1 MLKAFVD
8 AIAGLAV
15 SSSEPKII
23 RDAGDPRK
31 LFLSHNG
38 TLTEVDVTP
47 PLHASTVNTF
57 EALSAA
63 VERFGEDKQASIWHD
78 RAQVIALLDDDDR
91 RETVRLALIMSD
103 QFKSLQKLPGVFDQ
117 RSLVLFLKRNLAGA
131 VDVGLIAIF
140 RQIDFSKREEG
151 GATVKHGDE
160 SLGRSIHAAIA
171 NAADIPEYLSVRV
184 PVYSNPGLVQFLVT
198 IKLSVDIDVQRGTF
212 ELTPL
217 PDELENAVRY
227 TQEQLGELLRS
238 GAPENAT
245 VFSGTPRFVSQ
256 DCDGCE

>member
-15 SSSEPKII
+15 SASQPKII
-23 RDAGDPRK
+23 KDTGDPRK
-31 LFLSHNG
+31 LLVCHNG
-38 TLTEVDVTP
+38 TEREVDVAP
-47 PLHASTVNTF
+47 PLHASTVNVF
-57 EALSAA
+57 ESLYEA
-63 VERFGEDKQASIWHD
+63 VERFSDEKPASIWHD
-78 RAQVIALLDDDDR
+78 RAQVVALLDDDDR
-91 RETVRLALIMSD
+91 RETVRLALRVSE
-103 QFKSLQKLPGVFDQ
+103 QFRSLEQLPGSFDQ

-151 GATVKHGDE
+151 GTTVKHGDE

-171 NAADIPEYLSVRV
+171 NAADIPEYLTVRV
-184 PVYSNPGLVQFLVT
+184 PVYSNPGIVQFLVT

-245 VFSGTPRFVSQ
+245 VFSGTPRFVEACACS
-256 DCDGCE
+256 E